1 MRLCGECRRLRFL
14 AFAVSETDDVADD
27 ASETSS
33 SAPDVALVPAE
44 TLVVVP
50 GEFNNTGTNPSS
62 PSPPG
67 FAGRGGGGGGSSGAS
82 PEGKRA
88 SVGDMLGGAKR
99 GRVVDLDDGRA
110 LGLVA
115 ERREERAQ
123 VDRLASR
130 QRAAAEI
137 SASNVERE
145 M

>member
-1 MRLCGECRRLRFL
+1 L

-67 FAGRGGGGGGSSGAS
+67 FAGRGGGGGGSA
-82 PEGKRA
+82 
-88 SVGDMLGGAKR
+88 V
-99 GRVVDLDDGRA
+99 VVDASLTSKQRDAKCIG
-110 LGLVA
+110 LLLVA
-115 ERREERAQ
+115 LREEDFPS
-123 VDRLASR
+123 VWNDDVNDDDRFSTRWWWWWSSSLFFSF
-130 QRAAAEI
+130 I
-137 SASNVERE
+137 GGWSWSPS
-145 M
+145 